1 MKKTLHPNYITIKLL
16 SKKNT
21 SKASYVSHS
30 QREEKQQVEKWKRRI
45 FGKNPQ
51 SVRKPFGKQN
61 HDSRNATP
69 GTREQK
75 AKKLLESRVRFGV
88 TV

>member
-1 MKKTLHPNYITIKLL
+1 M
-16 SKKNT
+16 
-21 SKASYVSHS
+21 SHS
-30 QREEKQQVEKWKRRI
+30 QREEKEQVEKWKRRI

-61 HDSRNATP
+61 HDSRNATS

-75 AKKLLESRVRFGV
+75 AKKLLESRAKGRQNREPKRKSHI
-88 TV
+88 TK